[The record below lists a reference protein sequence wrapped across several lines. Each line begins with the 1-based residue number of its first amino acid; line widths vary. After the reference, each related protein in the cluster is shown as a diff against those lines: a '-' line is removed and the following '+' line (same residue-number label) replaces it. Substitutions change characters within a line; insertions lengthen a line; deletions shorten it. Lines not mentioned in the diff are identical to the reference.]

1 MQAGVGAAHCL
12 RGMGAAHGLLVEI
25 CTTEG
30 KRIAL
35 LDHEGQPMEAP
46 AEAGS
51 GVCPV
56 CAGLPGVALPAAP
69 VVSEP
74 VVFAAAPGFSL
85 TGTALPAPR
94 ARAPPYSTRAPPV
107 LA

>member
-12 RGMGAAHGLLVEI
+12 RGLGAAHGLLVEI
-25 CTTEG
+25 CTIEG
-30 KRIAL
+30 KRLAL
-35 LDHEGQPMEAP
+35 LDHEGQPMEVP

-51 GVCPV
+51 GVCPA
-56 CAGLPGVALPAAP
+56 CAGLPGVVLPPAP
-69 VVSEP
+69 TLSGP
-74 VVFAAAPGFSL
+74 VVFAAASAFSL
-85 TGTALPAPR
+85 TGAALPSPR